1 VPRLSAEAR
10 AAELFRTGT
19 APPPPPGNLNPEAAQ
34 LWKQIAASK
43 PPSWW
48 EAGNLRLLQ
57 RYCRLAITAER
68 WHDALD
74 RVQPTSKGAG
84 KLLREVAT
92 ANASLSLLA
101 SKLRISVQ
109 AQIDRRSGRI
119 TERGAGMD
127 FEDGI
132 IGGAAI
138 MPNRSRLL
146 GGFTRKPQ

>member
-1 VPRLSAEAR
+1 MPRLSAEAR
-10 AAELFRTGT
+10 SAKLFRTGIK
-19 APPPPPGNLNPEAAQ
+19 PPPPPESLNPEAAR
-34 LWKQIAASK
+34 LWKEIAASK

-48 EAGNLRLLQ
+48 EPGNLRLLQ
-57 RYCRLAITAER
+57 RYCRLAITAEK

-109 AQIDRRSGRI
+109 AVIDRHSGKL
-119 TERGAGMD
+119 TEVGPGIDLDDAD
-127 FEDGI
+127 FKSG
-132 IGGAAI
+132 
-138 MPNRSRLL
+138 LL
-146 GGFTRKPQ
+146 GGFAVRPLSRRGAQQ